1 MSNNKHVALITGGT
15 GGLGTAFARA
25 LHDDGMTVLV
35 TRMPNEDASAW
46 LSKQE
51 AAGYTEFK
59 VYPVDV
65 SDFDSCNAL
74 AEAIK
79 AEGYT
84 VDVLINNAGITADA
98 SFRKMSKEAWDSVI
112 AVDMDSL
119 YNMTKPFIEAM
130 LAQNWGRIVNISSVN
145 GSKGAFGQA
154 NYSAAKSGV
163 YGFTKAL
170 ALEFA
175 RKGVTVNAVSPG
187 YVNTEMVAAVPE
199 DVMKSA
205 VLPQIPMGR
214 LGEPEELAAL
224 ISFLCSEKAAFMTGS
239 NVAMNGGQHMY

>member
-1 MSNNKHVALITGGT
+1 MSNNQHVALITGGT

-25 LHDDGMTVLV
+25 LHDDGVTVLV
-35 TRMPNEDASAW
+35 TRMPQEDASAW

-51 AAGYTEFK
+51 ADGYKFQ

-74 AEAIK
+74 AAAIQ
-79 AEGYT
+79 ADGHV
-84 VDVLINNAGITADA
+84 VDILINNAGITSDA

-112 AVDMDSL
+112 GVDLDSL
-119 YNMTKPFIEAM
+119 FYMTKPYIEGM
-130 LAQNWGRIVNISSVN
+130 LAKNWGRIINISSVN

-154 NYSAAKSGV
+154 NYSTAKSGV
-163 YGFTKAL
+163 YGFTKGL

-175 RKGVTVNAVSPG
+175 RKGITVNAVSPG

-224 ISFLCSEKAAFMTGS
+224 ISFLCCEKAAFMTGA
-239 NVAMNGGQHMY
+239 NIAMNGGQHMY